1 MVGEQGTWEVRR
13 VLRLAMHR
21 LKVLREELG
30 DALDPHNFLR
40 LLGYHHVTGATQLV
54 SQTERHFIRFQI
66 NGVELS
72 KYVN

>member
-1 MVGEQGTWEVRR
+1 MVGEQGTWDVRH
-13 VLRLAMHR
+13 VLRLSMHR
-21 LKVLREELG
+21 LKVLGLELG
-30 DALDPHNFLR
+30 DALGPNIFLR
-40 LLGYHHVTGATQLV
+40 LLGYHPVTGAIQLV